1 MKVAEKEKI
10 TPISATTTMP
20 FCNIETVQTSSSG
33 AGNTGFALV
42 SSRARLSALFV
53 LTLSLAGSAGFL
65 AYGITA
71 ARSDADASFERRA
84 IELIQTIKVFWREY
98 DNIALSIHNVCRRS
112 RNTTRTEFRE
122 FYEYLLAGGLEFQS
136 AQCCPNVTHAERAS
150 YEAEA
155 LEFYSEYYPSVDYNG
170 FIGSVPDNDTGQLIV
185 VPSTE
190 LPFYFP
196 VHYLEP
202 VLSNKPAIELDLYSN
217 PPQKNEIDLAI
228 ASREPVLSKRLHT
241 VQETEEKAYS
251 VIIYHPGIF
260 LETEPDDYP
269 SELGLVLIR
278 IPSLLSRVALVQE
291 ENLAVYLYDTTILNT
306 GGAAEYLG
314 SGAFKITGGK
324 DEEVTHTMELLP
336 EIDLDT
342 LHKKYESS
350 RLYEEEVAITPSGTW
365 VVAVVPVDDTYQP
378 YITFVLFGGAMI
390 LTAGVFIAAWY
401 FTNARRD
408 ARLNEIR
415 VASEAKK
422 AALIVESA
430 EKSALA
436 ERELND
442 FLAHEVRNPL
452 AAAMSACSFVSS
464 AIEEDKS
471 ETTTFVKEDI
481 GIINTS
487 LQYINDL
494 LRNMLDM
501 HKASSDQL
509 VITLSPACLQKDV
522 LEPVATMLYQR
533 GDSFKVTIECP
544 ENLFI
549 LTDRIRLK
557 QIVLNL
563 ANNSRKFVQEGFV
576 RIRADVVDDKVHVYV
591 EDSGPGIPMDK
602 RDTLFKKFQ
611 TSLDSLN
618 QGTGIGLS
626 LCKNLTELMNGD
638 ISLDEDFHSGIE
650 GCPGARF
657 IVDLNTPPLH
667 LEEHPLDD
675 SSYDNHGSSSLGNP
689 LSKIIPCLKEL
700 PKDLKVLFVDD
711 DVVLRKLFSRS
722 VKRVAPGWHVQE
734 AANGETAIHLIEESK
749 NDYDL
754 IFMDQY
760 MASIQKQLLGTECA
774 RALRSKGF
782 KGLICGL
789 SANAMGD
796 AFISAGADAFMI
808 KPFPCEKEQ
817 LRKELCRVLFGD
829 GTPPPAKISP
839 EQPHPRG
846 VWEWI

>member
-1 MKVAEKEKI
+1 
-10 TPISATTTMP
+10 MP
-20 FCNIETVQTSSSG
+20 LCKIETT
-33 AGNTGFALV
+33 V

-53 LTLSLAGSAGFL
+53 LALSLAGCGAFL

-71 ARSDADASFERRA
+71 ARADADESFQRRA
-84 IELIQTIKVFWREY
+84 IELIQTIEHTWKEY
-98 DNIALSIHNVCRRS
+98 EHIALSIHNVCRRS
-112 RNTTRTEFRE
+112 RNTTRKEFRE
-122 FYEYLLAGGLEFQS
+122 FYEYLLAAGLEFES

-150 YEAEA
+150 YETEA

-170 FIGSVPDNDTGQLIV
+170 FIGFIPDNETGKLIV
-185 VPSTE
+185 VPSPE

-202 VLSNKPAIELDLYSN
+202 VLPNEPAIELDLYSF
-217 PPQKNEIDLAI
+217 PSQKNEIDLAV
-228 ASREPVLSKRLHT
+228 ASREPVLSTRLHT
-241 VQETEEKAYS
+241 VQETEENAYS

-269 SELGLVLIR
+269 SELSLVLVR
-278 IPSLLSRVALVQE
+278 IPSLLSRVAQVQE
-291 ENLAVYLYDTTILNT
+291 ENLAVYLYDTTIMNT
-306 GGAAEYLG
+306 GGAAEFLG
-314 SGAFKITGGK
+314 SGAFSISRENGEG
-324 DEEVTHTMELLP
+324 VTHRTLELLP
-336 EIDLDT
+336 EIAIDT
-342 LHKKYESS
+342 LHNKFESS
-350 RLYEEEVAITPSGTW
+350 RVYEKTVDITPSGTW
-365 VVAVVPVDDTYQP
+365 VVVVVPMDNTYKP
-378 YITFVLFGGAMI
+378 SFAFVLFGGAMI
-390 LTAGVFIAAWY
+390 LTAGMCIAAWY

-408 ARLNEIR
+408 ARL
-415 VASEAKK
+415 
-422 AALIVESA
+422 AALIVENAENSA
-430 EKSALA
+430 TA

-452 AAAMSACSFVSS
+452 AAAMSACNFVSS
-464 AIEEDKS
+464 AIDEDELLATV
-471 ETTTFVKEDI
+471 ETTILVKEDI
-481 GIINTS
+481 GIVNAS

-509 VITLSPACLQKDV
+509 VISLSPACLQKDV

-533 GDSFKVTIECP
+533 GDSFKVIIECP
-544 ENLFI
+544 ENLCI
-549 LTDRIRLK
+549 LTDRMRLK

-563 ANNSRKFVQEGFV
+563 ANNSRKFVQTGFV

-618 QGTGIGLS
+618 QGTGIGLW
-626 LCKNLTELMNGD
+626 LCKDLTELLNGN

-657 IVDLNTPPLH
+657 IIDLNTSPLH
-667 LEEHPLDD
+667 LEEHPLLDD
-675 SSYDNHGSSSLGNP
+675 RTSHDNHGSSSLENF
-689 LSKIIPCLKEL
+689 L
-700 PKDLKVLFVDD
+700 PKTSSCRKKLPEELKVLLVDD
-711 DVVLRKLFSRS
+711 DVVLRKLFVRS
-722 VKRVAPGWHVQE
+722 LKRVAPGWDVQE
-734 AANGETAIHLIEESK
+734 AANGETAIHLTEESK
-749 NDYDL
+749 SDYDL

-760 MASIQKQLLGTECA
+760 MASIQKQLLGTECV

-796 AFISAGADAFMI
+796 TFISAGADAFMF

-817 LRKELCRVLFGD
+817 LKKELCRVLFGD
-829 GTPPPAKISP
+829 GAPPPPIDISP
-839 EQPHPRG
+839 EQSRPR
-846 VWEWI
+846 VPI

>member
-1 MKVAEKEKI
+1 
-10 TPISATTTMP
+10 MP
-20 FCNIETVQTSSSG
+20 PLCKIETT
-33 AGNTGFALV
+33 V
-42 SSRARLSALFV
+42 SKRARLSAILV
-53 LTLSLAGSAGFL
+53 LALSLAGCGVFL
-65 AYGITA
+65 GYGINA
-71 ARSDADASFERRA
+71 ARADADESFERRA
-84 IELIQTIKVFWREY
+84 VELIQTIESTWKEY
-98 DNIALSIHNVCRRS
+98 EHIALSIHNVCRRS
-112 RNTTRTEFRE
+112 RNTTRKEFQE
-122 FYEYLLAGGLEFQS
+122 FYEYLLAAGLEFES

-170 FIGSVPDNDTGQLIV
+170 FIGFIPDDETGQLIV
-185 VPSTE
+185 VPSPE

-202 VLSNKPAIELDLYSN
+202 VLPNQPAIELDLYSF
-217 PPQKNEIDLAI
+217 PSQKNEIDLAV
-228 ASREPVLSKRLHT
+228 ASREPVLSTRLHT
-241 VQETEEKAYS
+241 VQETEENAYS

-260 LETEPDDYP
+260 LETEPDEYP
-269 SELGLVLIR
+269 SELSLVLIR

-291 ENLAVYLYDTTILNT
+291 ENLAVYLYDTTIMNT
-306 GGAAEYLG
+306 GGAAEFLG
-314 SGAFKITGGK
+314 GGAFKISGK
-324 DEEVTHTMELLP
+324 GEEVTHALELLP
-336 EIDLDT
+336 EIAIDT
-342 LHKKYESS
+342 LHNKFESS
-350 RLYEEEVAITPSGTW
+350 RVYEETVAITPSGTW
-365 VVAVVPVDDTYQP
+365 VVAVVPVDDTYKP
-378 YITFVLFGGAMI
+378 YFAYVLFGGAMI
-390 LTAGVFIAAWY
+390 LTAGVCIAAWY

-408 ARLNEIR
+408 ARLNEMR
-415 VASEAKK
+415 VASEAEK
-422 AALIVESA
+422 ATLIVENA
-430 EKSALA
+430 ENAALA

-464 AIEEDKS
+464 AIDEDKS
-471 ETTTFVKEDI
+471 LATLETATLVKEDV

-501 HKASSDQL
+501 HKAHSDQL
-509 VITLSPACLQKDV
+509 GISLSPACLRKDV

-533 GDSFKVTIECP
+533 GDSFKVIVECP

-563 ANNSRKFVQEGFV
+563 ANNSRKFVQTGFV

-602 RDTLFKKFQ
+602 RDTLFEKFQ
-611 TSLDSLN
+611 TSLDILN

-626 LCKNLTELMNGD
+626 LCKDLTELLNGG

-657 IVDLNTPPLH
+657 IIDLNTPPLH
-667 LEEHPLDD
+667 LEELPLDD
-675 SSYDNHGSSSLGNP
+675 SRDYHGSSSLKN
-689 LSKIIPCLKEL
+689 LL
-700 PKDLKVLFVDD
+700 PKASSCLEKLPEELKVLFVDD

-722 VKRVAPGWHVQE
+722 LKRVAPGWNVQE

-749 NDYDL
+749 SDYDL
-754 IFMDQY
+754 IFIDQY
-760 MASIQKQLLGTECA
+760 MASIQKQLLGTECV
-774 RALRSKGF
+774 RAMRAKGF

-789 SANAMGD
+789 SANAMED
-796 AFISAGADAFMI
+796 TFISAGADAFMI

-817 LRKELCRVLFGD
+817 LKKELCRVLFGD
-829 GTPPPAKISP
+829 GVPPSADISP
-839 EQPHPRG
+839 EQSRPRG
-846 VWEWI
+846 VSELDLNDSLK

>member
-1 MKVAEKEKI
+1 
-10 TPISATTTMP
+10 MP
-20 FCNIETVQTSSSG
+20 LCEIET
-33 AGNTGFALV
+33 AAV
-42 SSRARLSALFV
+42 SSRARLSALSV
-53 LTLSLAGSAGFL
+53 LALSLAGCAGFL
-65 AYGITA
+65 VYGISK
-71 ARSDADASFERRA
+71 ARADADESFERRA
-84 IELIQTIKVFWREY
+84 IELIQTIETTWKEY
-98 DNIALSIHNVCRRS
+98 DNAALSIHNICRRS
-112 RNTTRTEFRE
+112 RNTTRKEFRE
-122 FYEYLLAGGLEFQS
+122 FYEYLLAGGLEFES
-136 AQCCPNVTHAERAS
+136 AQCLPNVTHAERAS

-170 FIGSVPDNDTGQLIV
+170 FIGFIPDNQTGHLIV
-185 VPSTE
+185 VPSPE

-202 VLSNKPAIELDLYSN
+202 VLPNKPAIELDLYSF
-217 PPQKNEIDLAI
+217 PSQKNEIDLAV

-241 VQETEEKAYS
+241 VQETEENAYS
-251 VIIYHPGIF
+251 VLIYHPGIF
-260 LETEPDDYP
+260 LETDPDDYP
-269 SELGLVLIR
+269 SELSVVLVR
-278 IPSLLSRVALVQE
+278 IPSLLFRVSLVQE

-306 GGAAEYLG
+306 GGATEFLG
-314 SGAFKITGGK
+314 GGAFTVSG
-324 DEEVTHTMELLP
+324 EEAEGVTHTLELLP
-336 EIDLDT
+336 EIAIDT
-342 LHKKYESS
+342 LHKRFESS
-350 RLYEEEVAITPSGTW
+350 RIYEEEVAITPSGTW
-365 VVAVVPVDDTYQP
+365 VVAVVPVDDTYNP
-378 YITFVLFGGAMI
+378 YIAFVLFGGAMI
-390 LTAGVFIAAWY
+390 LTAGVSIAAWY

-408 ARLNEIR
+408 ARLNEMR
-415 VASEAKK
+415 VASEAEK
-422 AALIVESA
+422 AVLIVENA

-464 AIEEDKS
+464 AIHAEKS
-471 ETTTFVKEDI
+471 FATAETTTLVKEDI
-481 GIINTS
+481 GVINTS

-509 VITLSPACLQKDV
+509 SITLSPACLKQDV
-522 LEPVATMLYQR
+522 FEPVATMLYHR
-533 GDSFKVTIECP
+533 GDSFKVIIECP
-544 ENLFI
+544 ENLFL

-563 ANNSRKFVQEGFV
+563 ANNSRKFVQTGFV
-576 RIRADVVDDKVHVYV
+576 RIRADVVDDKIHVYV

-626 LCKNLTELMNGD
+626 LCKDLTALLNGD

-657 IVDLNTPPLH
+657 IINLNTPPLH
-667 LEEHPLDD
+667 LEELPLDD
-675 SSYDNHGSSSLGNP
+675 SHDHHGSSYLGNP
-689 LSKIIPCLKEL
+689 FPKTSSCLKEL
-700 PKDLKVLFVDD
+700 PKELKVLFVDD
-711 DVVLRKLFSRS
+711 DVILRKLFSRS
-722 VKRVAPGWHVQE
+722 VKRVAPGWDVQE
-734 AANGETAIHLIEESK
+734 AANGETAIHLVEESK
-749 NDYDL
+749 SDYDL

-760 MASIQKQLLGTECA
+760 MASIQKQLLGTECV

-782 KGLICGL
+782 KGHICGL
-789 SANAMGD
+789 SANFMGD

-817 LRKELCRVLFGD
+817 LKKELCRVFFGD
-829 GTPPPAKISP
+829 GASPPAKISP
-839 EQPHPRG
+839 EEPRPRG
-846 VWEWI
+846 I

>member
-1 MKVAEKEKI
+1 MMVDEKEEKP
-10 TPISATTTMP
+10 PISTITTMP
-20 FCNIETVQTSSSG
+20 LCNMETVQSSSG
-33 AGNTGFALV
+33 AGNTGLASV

-53 LTLSLAGSAGFL
+53 LTLSLAGSAVFL

-71 ARSDADASFERRA
+71 ARSDADATFETRA
-84 IELIQTIKVFWREY
+84 IELIQSIELFWKEY
-98 DNIALSIHNVCRRS
+98 DNIALSIHNVCRKS
-112 RNTTRTEFRE
+112 RNTTRKEFRE
-122 FYEYLLAGGLEFQS
+122 FYEYLLAGGLEFES

-155 LEFYSEYYPSVDYNG
+155 FEFYSEYYPSVDYNG
-170 FIGSVPDNDTGQLIV
+170 FIGFVPDNETGQLIV
-185 VPSTE
+185 VPSPE

-202 VLSNKPAIELDLYSN
+202 VLPNTPAIELDLYSY
-217 PPQKNEIDLAI
+217 PSQKNEIDLAV
-228 ASREPVLSKRLHT
+228 ASRESVLSKRLHT
-241 VQETEEKAYS
+241 VQETEENAYS

-269 SELGLVLIR
+269 SELSLVLIR
-278 IPSLLSRVALVQE
+278 IPSLLSRVSLVQE

-314 SGAFKITGGK
+314 SGAFKITGEK
-324 DEEVTHTMELLP
+324 DEEVIRTLHLLP
-336 EIDLDT
+336 EIDLDN
-342 LHKKYESS
+342 LRKNHESS
-350 RLYEEEVAITPSGTW
+350 RIYEEEVAITPSGTW
-365 VVAVVPVDDTYQP
+365 VVAVVPVDDTYKP

-415 VASEAKK
+415 AASDSEK

-430 EKSALA
+430 KKSALA

-452 AAAMSACSFVSS
+452 AAAMSACSFVST
-464 AIEEDKS
+464 AIEEEKS
-471 ETTTFVKEDI
+471 LGTVETTTLVKEDI
-481 GIINTS
+481 GVINTS

-509 VITLSPACLQKDV
+509 VITLSPACLEKDI
-522 LEPVATMLYQR
+522 LEPVATMLYHR

-544 ENLFI
+544 ADLFI

-602 RDTLFKKFQ
+602 RGTLFKKFQ

-626 LCKNLTELMNGD
+626 LCKHLTELMDGD
-638 ISLDEDFHSGIE
+638 ISLDDDFHSGIE

-675 SSYDNHGSSSLGNP
+675 CSHDNHGSPSLVNS
-689 LSKIIPCLKEL
+689 LSKTIPCLKEL
-700 PKDLKVLFVDD
+700 PKELKVLFVDD

-722 VKRVAPGWHVQE
+722 VKRVAPSWHVQE

-789 SANAMGD
+789 SANAMED
-796 AFISAGADAFMI
+796 AFMSAGADAFMI

-817 LRKELCRVLFGD
+817 LKKELCRVLFGD
-829 GTPPPAKISP
+829 GAPPPAKF
-839 EQPHPRG
+839 
-846 VWEWI
+846 